1 MYSLFSTQTKR
12 LNHVSQ
18 PKTIPSKKPSSHLLS
33 LVLCSLL
40 MPSLTW
46 ALSTDVEKPVNIEAD
61 SVLFN
66 NEKGIAN
73 YEGHV
78 IIVQGSLKIEAEKVN
93 IQAPE
98 HEIISI
104 TATGTPVVMQQT
116 MDDGQLVKGQGNTI
130 IYKVKGKKIVLTG
143 NAKLEQG
150 KDKISNNHITY
161 LPASGE
167 LKAGGKKNSGR
178 VKAVFHPTNKV
189 KNPSNNKQNNSKK
202 STDKNT
208 DTDTSKQ
215 NP

>member
-1 MYSLFSTQTKR
+1 MYSLFSMQTKR
-12 LNHVSQ
+12 LNHSSQ
-18 PKTIPSKKPSSHLLS
+18 LKSTLSRKSPSHLLG
-33 LVLCSLL
+33 LVLCGLF

-46 ALSTDVEKPVNIEAD
+46 ALSNDVEKPVNIEAD

-78 IIVQGSLKIEAEKVN
+78 IIVQGSLRIEAEKVN

-98 HEIISI
+98 HEIVSI
-104 TATGTPVVMQQT
+104 TATGTPVIMQQT

-130 IYKVKGKKIVLTG
+130 TYKVKGKKIVLTG

-150 KDKISNNHITY
+150 KDKITNNHITY

-189 KNPSNNKQNNSKK
+189 KNPKKPTNK
-202 STDKNT
+202 STDT
-208 DTDTSKQ
+208 DNTSKQ